1 MVELREKEQLSGEEF
16 INLGNFVNTIV
27 AHITD
32 GNDIEKEVTGIM
44 GGTPYETASER
55 IKREVYEQFKDQFE
69 ENKKALD
76 ERDRRIAELEAELAK
91 RDGSPAT
98 GKN

>member
-1 MVELREKEQLSGEEF
+1 MEDLAYFRDKMVELHEKEQLSGEEF
-16 INLGNFVNTIV
+16 TNLGNFVNTIV

-55 IKREVYEQFKDQFE
+55 IKREVYEQFKD
-69 ENKKALD
+69 LV
-76 ERDRRIAELEAELAK
+76 IAE
-91 RDGSPAT
+91 
-98 GKN
+98 